1 MSQDVNFD
9 DLTTHFQTKI
19 YGSRKG
25 KVRLAVL
32 NRDLEENIP
41 TWELGGL
48 SVLDMGAGLG
58 HMGIKAAA
66 YGHDVCIND
75 ISEKM
80 LGVAKESARAQGV
93 EHKIVWQHG
102 AFQSLKDKT
111 YDLVLC
117 HAVLEWL
124 DKPASLLEKLQS
136 LTQENSYVSLM
147 FYNLDALIFHNL
159 IRGNFNKITNN
170 DFSGMKGGLTPP
182 NPIKPAWVKS
192 KLVEYGFEVV
202 QQSGIRVF
210 SDYVGIRRGGN
221 ASDKDV
227 LAMELLHSNQEPHM
241 HMGRYIHFIC
251 QKITN

>member
-9 DLTTHFQTKI
+9 DLTAHFQKKI

-25 KVRLAVL
+25 EIRLAVL
-32 NRDLEENIP
+32 NRDLEESIP
-41 TWELGGL
+41 TWREGGL

-58 HMGIKAAA
+58 YMGIKAAA

-124 DKPASLLEKLQS
+124 DKPESLLNKLQA
-136 LTQENSYVSLM
+136 LTQEGSYVSLM
-147 FYNLDALIFHNL
+147 FYNLDALVFHNL

-182 NPIKPAWVKS
+182 NPVKPDWVRA
-192 KLVEYGFEVV
+192 KLEASGFRVV
-202 QQSGIRVF
+202 WQSGIRVF
-210 SDYVGIRRGGN
+210 SDYVGIKRGGN
-221 ASDKDV
+221 TSDEDV
-227 LAMELLHSNQEPHM
+227 LAMELQYSQVEPYM
-241 HMGRYIHFIC
+241 HMGRYIHFVC
-251 QKITN
+251 QKK